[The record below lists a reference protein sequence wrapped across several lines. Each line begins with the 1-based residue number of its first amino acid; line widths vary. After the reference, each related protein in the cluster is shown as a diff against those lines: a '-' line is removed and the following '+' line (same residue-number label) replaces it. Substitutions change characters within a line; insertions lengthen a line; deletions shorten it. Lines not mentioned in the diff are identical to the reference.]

1 MDCQKHLFSLEP
13 HIHYLNGAYMSPLM
27 QSVEAAGVH
36 SVSLKSRPYQIS
48 PSDFFTDKEKLR
60 GLFAELVHAPSAD
73 HVAFIPA
80 VSYGIAVVAQNV
92 KVQKGQKIVVADA
105 QFPSNVYAWRRLAKE
120 KGIEVVSVDMP
131 ASKLDRGKTWNEHI
145 LAAIDAQ
152 TAIVAIGHIHW
163 ANGTIFDLAAI
174 SKKVHSYGGLLI
186 VDGTQSVGALPIDV
200 QEMGIDALV
209 CGGYKWL
216 MGGYSLGYAYYSDYF
231 WNGTPLEE
239 NWINRENSQDFAGLT
254 QYRDGYQPGARRF
267 DVGEHSN
274 FILVPMG
281 IVALEQLI
289 AWQPMHI
296 QQYCKD
302 LVKDAVMIWKSKGY
316 WVEDEAFRAAHLF
329 GIQVPEGADAVQLQ
343 KALKDNNISV
353 SVRGDFIRVSPNV
366 YNDAADIAAL
376 TRVLVAE

>member
-27 QSVEAAGVH
+27 QSVEAAGIQNVRK
-36 SVSLKSRPYQIS
+36 KSRPYQIA
-48 PSDFFTDKEKLR
+48 PNDFFTDKEKLR
-60 GLFAELVHAPSAD
+60 GLFAELVQAPSAD
-73 HVAFIPA
+73 YVAFIPA
-80 VSYGIAVVAQNV
+80 VSYGISVVAQNV

-105 QFPSNVYAWRRLAKE
+105 QFPSNVYSWRRLAQE

-131 ASKLDRGKTWNEHI
+131 LSKLDRGKTWNEHI
-145 LAAIDAQ
+145 LAAIDEQ

-186 VDGTQSVGALPIDV
+186 VDGTQSVGTLPIDV
-200 QEMGIDALV
+200 QQMGIDALV
-209 CGGYKWL
+209 CAGYKWL
-216 MGGYSLGYAYYSDYF
+216 MGAYSFGYAYYSDYF

-274 FILVPMG
+274 FILVAMG
-281 IVALEQLI
+281 IAALEQLI
-289 AWQPMHI
+289 AWQPVHI

-302 LVKDAVMIWKSKGY
+302 LVSDAIITWKSKGY

-376 TRVLVAE
+376 TRVLVSE